1 MLNRKS
7 LTYLGK
13 RIAGFV
19 PQLLGVTLVAFL
31 LIQLLPGDPARFIL
45 GPKATP
51 QGLANLRRLMGLD
64 QPLPVQYWIYLKGVV
79 NGDLGRS
86 WFSGQPVLDDL
97 VQRAPA
103 TLELL
108 TYSMILA
115 IVVGVFLGAWSAT
128 HQGKGIIVK
137 TGGVYTR
144 LAGAFPD
151 FWVSLVAIFIFFYHL
166 RWAPAPLGRLGALDS
181 PPPRVTGFYTI
192 DSLLVGQMDTF
203 WSAASHLVLPVAVL
217 GLVVAPMLAKVTTT
231 VMTNVLRSD
240 FLRYSEAVGLRRW
253 TVVRYALRNSLPP
266 ILTVIGILFVYLL
279 GGAVLVEKVFSWG
292 GVGQYAV
299 QAVINSD
306 YAAIQGFV
314 LLAAAFTMLVY
325 LVIDILYMV
334 VDPRISEY

>member
-7 LTYLGK
+7 LTYLAK
-13 RIAGFV
+13 RVLVFV
-19 PQLLGVTLVAFL
+19 PQLLGVTLIAFM

-51 QGLANLRRLMGLD
+51 QSLQNLQSLMGLD
-64 QPLPVQYWIYLKGVV
+64 QSLPAQYWIYLKGVIH
-79 NGDLGRS
+79 GDLGRS

-108 TYSMILA
+108 TYAMILA
-115 IVVGVFLGAWSAT
+115 IAVGVFLGTWSAI
-128 HQGKGIIVK
+128 HRGKGVIVK
-137 TGGVYTR
+137 TGSVYTR

-151 FWVSLVAIFIFFYHL
+151 FWVSLVALFIFFYHL

-181 PPPRVTGFYTI
+181 PPPTVTGFYTI
-192 DSLLVGQMDTF
+192 DSLFAGQIDTF
-203 WSAASHLVLPVAVL
+203 WSAVSHLILPVAVL
-217 GLVVAPMLAKVTTT
+217 GLIVAPMLAKVTTT
-231 VMTNVLRSD
+231 VMNDVLHSD
-240 FLRYSEAVGLRRW
+240 FLRYGDAVGLRRW
-253 TVVRYALRNSLPP
+253 TVVRYSLRNSLPP

-299 QAVINSD
+299 QAVVNSD

-314 LLAAAFTMLVY
+314 LFAAAFTMLVY
-325 LVIDILYMV
+325 LVIDILYLI
-334 VDPRISEY
+334 VDPRIAEY